1 MYWVSPR
8 FFETVVLVSRHLFLR
23 PRDANWRFCVAS
35 CCWTFLHFSLKSAR
49 SLSILWYGMRRRTKQ
64 EVSKMVTLGQ
74 TNIDVEN
81 QWTSAILR
89 GTSSISGPF
98 STFILA
104 YRRILII
111 FLQWSWNR
119 MVQTWSGQGW
129 TFRELCSESST
140 GPLWY
145 LGMNTLGTMNFNDRV
160 RMLARGRSW

>member
-1 MYWVSPR
+1 MVKNKTNKQFIITFLWVGCWYCFILFTIPSHARFMYWVNPR

-81 QWTSAILR
+81 QWASAILR
-89 GTSSISGPF
+89 GTSSISGPC

-104 YRRILII
+104 YRRA
-111 FLQWSWNR
+111 
-119 MVQTWSGQGW
+119 VG
-129 TFRELCSESST
+129 
-140 GPLWY
+140 Y
-145 LGMNTLGTMNFNDRV
+145 L
-160 RMLARGRSW
+160 